1 MGTRYRESTKR
12 LLNELSDQYSV
23 KHNLLWI
30 TLAQSIHYH
39 SVGMI
44 VALELHFL
52 FYKKIVLKSVF
63 VEPFRKKQQNFN

>member
-39 SVGMI
+39 SVGMV

-52 FYKKIVLKSVF
+52 FI
-63 VEPFRKKQQNFN
+63 RR